1 MKSTGVFRDEELLF
15 SHMQQRDNDPDVD
28 LFATSPKPSVSLCY
42 DELFCNFI
50 YTTFRLYL
58 LRLFH
63 FMVTQRLLTDGGI
76 FILQVPSQSSVK
88 PVVPTLFGDDED
100 DDLFSSAKPKAPPV
114 LFVSQLVH
122 VLGFLIFM

>member
-1 MKSTGVFRDEELLF
+1 MFQDEELLF
-15 SHMQQRDNDPDVD
+15 SHTQQRDNDPDVD

-42 DELFCNFI
+42 DEIFCNFI
-50 YTTFRLYL
+50 YTAFRLYL

-63 FMVTQRLLTDGGI
+63 FKVTQRLLTDGGI

-100 DDLFSSAKPKAPPV
+100 DDLFSSTKSKAPPV
-114 LFVSQLVH
+114 QFAS
-122 VLGFLIFM
+122 